1 MKYAVGGLISIALL
15 LLAASVFALAGGY
28 NVAATDAHNAFTH
41 WFLMTTTRRSVA
53 IRAASVNAPAQFTS
67 QQVADGFSEFDEMC
81 VACHGAPGKE
91 RGEVGKGL
99 NPRPPNLAKAA
110 KEWTA
115 AELFWIVKHGI
126 KMTGMP
132 AFGPTHS
139 DERLWTVVAFLKELP
154 QLSTEKYADMKRMSA
169 AHSDGHDDNTHV
181 HEEMPT
187 K

>member
-41 WFLMTTTRRSVA
+41 WFLTTTTRRSVA

-67 QQVADGFSEFDEMC
+67 QQVTDGFSEFDEMC
-81 VACHGAPGKE
+81 VTCHGAPGRE

-139 DERLWTVVAFLKELP
+139 DERLWTLVAFLKELP
-154 QLSTEKYADMKRMSA
+154 QLSAEKYAEMKRMSA
-169 AHSDGHDDNTHV
+169 EHSDGHGDHTHV

>member
-1 MKYAVGGLISIALL
+1 MKFVVGGAISIVLL
-15 LLAASVFALAGGY
+15 LVGASIFALAGGY
-28 NVAATDAHNAFTH
+28 NVAATDAHNALTH
-41 WFLMTTTRRSVA
+41 WFLTMTTRRSVA
-53 IRAASVNAPAQFTS
+53 VRAASVTAPAQFTH

-81 VACHGAPGKE
+81 VTCHGAPGRE

-99 NPRPPNLAKAA
+99 NPRPPDLAKAS

-139 DERLWTVVAFLKELP
+139 DERLWTLVAFLKELP
-154 QLSTEKYADMKRMSA
+154 QLSSEKYVEMKRMSA
-169 AHSDGHDDNTHV
+169 AHGDGHDDDDHV
-181 HEEMPT
+181 HEEMRA